1 MPGRGHGLQRFCSH
15 AATCVRPWVLGA
27 ILFMLCLTN
36 PVRGVRRGTQGLV
49 KALASD
55 SPILDLQSN
64 GDPVR

>member
-1 MPGRGHGLQRFCSH
+1 
-15 AATCVRPWVLGA
+15 
-27 ILFMLCLTN
+27 LFMLCLTN